1 MNSTVGRVVLGVASA
16 MLASSAV
23 IAQDVPEVTVQAK
36 RLLTTK
42 VTERIEGGV
51 PLQDISVSY
60 GVRTS
65 DLDLAT
71 HSAALVLEQRV
82 KDAARLA
89 CKEISRQF
97 PDATPSEAE
106 CADTAAVK
114 AMPQVK
120 QLVAAAEKAHH
131 RG

>member
-1 MNSTVGRVVLGVASA
+1 MNTILGKLVLGIAGA

-36 RLLTTK
+36 RPLTTK
-42 VTERIEGGV
+42 VTERVEGGI

-60 GVRTS
+60 GVRAS

-71 HSAALVLEQRV
+71 HSGAAVLEQRV
-82 KDAARLA
+82 RDAAKLA
-89 CKEISRQF
+89 CKEIRRQF
-97 PDATPSEAE
+97 PDAVPSESD
-106 CADTAAVK
+106 CAKAAVEK

-120 QLVAAAEKAHH
+120 QLVASAEKAHNKE
-131 RG
+131 

>member
-1 MNSTVGRVVLGVASA
+1 MNIIVGRVVLGVASA

-51 PLQDISVSY
+51 PLQDISVTY

-97 PDATPSEAE
+97 PDASPGEAE
-106 CADTAAVK
+106 CANTAAAQ

-120 QLVAAAEKAHH
+120 QLVASAEKAHN

>member
-1 MNSTVGRVVLGVASA
+1 MKTIVGRVVLGVASA
-16 MLASSAV
+16 MLASSAL

-51 PLQDISVSY
+51 PLQDIAVTY

-65 DLDLAT
+65 DLDLST

-97 PDATPSEAE
+97 PDASPSEAE
-106 CADTAAVK
+106 CADTAAAK

-120 QLVAAAEKAHH
+120 QLVASAEKARN

>member
-1 MNSTVGRVVLGVASA
+1 MNTILGRVVVGIATA
-16 MLASSAV
+16 MLASSVV

-42 VTERIEGGV
+42 VTERMEGGI
-51 PLQDISVSY
+51 PFQDITVAY

-71 HSAALVLEQRV
+71 HSGAMVLEQRV
-82 KDAARLA
+82 KDAAKLA
-89 CKEISRQF
+89 CKEISRQY
-97 PDATPSEAE
+97 PDATPGESE
-106 CADTAAVK
+106 CAKTAAEK

-120 QLVAAAEKAHH
+120 QLVASAEKAHL